1 MNFHVHTQSDIHAL
15 DVDSLLV
22 FYTESK
28 ELPQGLVAL
37 DQALGGEL
45 TALFADKE
53 ATGKLNSVVHVRS
66 NGRIAAKHLYLAGL
80 GDATKLDSENVRS
93 AAGTAAR
100 ALRGDKVAAVLFA
113 DDYAI
118 ATVEGLLLGSYE
130 YKGHKSEPSDRKVF
144 TDITIVANGDVSALV
159 EAAKINAE
167 AVNLVRDYVNEPANL
182 LHPISFAERASQ
194 FAAQYGWEA
203 EIIDEQK
210 MEELSM
216 NLILSVGKG
225 SSIPPRMV
233 VLKYN
238 GAPDSKEVLALV
250 GKGVTFDTGGYIIK
264 PETGMGDMKTDMAGA
279 ACVLAA
285 LKAITEK
292 KLPIN
297 AIAVLCLA
305 ENMVSGNAFKPSD
318 VAVAFNGKTV
328 EMIDTDCEGRLVLAD
343 GVAYAKHL
351 GATRIVDT
359 ATLTGAVT
367 VVLGYEASSLYGN
380 DDAWIEQ
387 VKQAGVETG
396 EKMWAL
402 PNYPEY
408 QSLIESKI
416 ADYINYSGRNAGAIA
431 GGVFIAAFADDVPFV
446 HIDMANTSAVK
457 STKGYKVEGGTGAST
472 RTLIALAEQLA
483 R

>member
-1 MNFHVHTQSDIHAL
+1 MNFKVHSTSDIQA
-15 DVDSLLV
+15 VATDSLLV

-28 ELPQGLVAL
+28 ELPQELAAL
-37 DQALGGEL
+37 DKALGGEL

-53 ATGKLNSVVHVRS
+53 ATGKLNTVVHVRS

-80 GDATKLDSENVRS
+80 GEAAKVDGEAVRA

-100 ALRGDKVAAVLFA
+100 SLRGEHVAAVLF
-113 DDYAI
+113 DDQYAV
-118 ATVEGLLLGSYE
+118 ATVEGLLLGSYK
-130 YKGHKSEPSDRKVF
+130 YTGHKSAPADDKRFSAV
-144 TDITIVANGDVSALV
+144 TIVASGDVSAQV
-159 EAAKINAE
+159 TSAQINAE
-167 AVNLVRDYVNEPANL
+167 AVNFVRNYVNEPANL
-182 LHPISFAERASQ
+182 LHPVSFAERAAEL
-194 FAAQYGWEA
+194 AAQYGWDA

-225 SSIPPRMV
+225 SDIPPRMV
-233 VLKYN
+233 ALRYN
-238 GAPDSKEVLALV
+238 GAPDSKEVLAMV

-264 PETGMGDMKTDMAGA
+264 PEDGMGDMKTDMAGA
-279 ACVLAA
+279 ACVLGA

-292 KLPIN
+292 KLAIN
-297 AIAVLCLA
+297 VVAVLCLA
-305 ENMVSGNAFKPSD
+305 ENMVSGRAFKPSD

-328 EMIDTDCEGRLVLAD
+328 EMIDTDCEGLLVLAD

-380 DDAWIEQ
+380 NDAFVEQ
-387 VKQAGVETG
+387 VKQAGVVAG

-446 HIDMANTSAVK
+446 HIDMANTSSVK

-483 R
+483 L